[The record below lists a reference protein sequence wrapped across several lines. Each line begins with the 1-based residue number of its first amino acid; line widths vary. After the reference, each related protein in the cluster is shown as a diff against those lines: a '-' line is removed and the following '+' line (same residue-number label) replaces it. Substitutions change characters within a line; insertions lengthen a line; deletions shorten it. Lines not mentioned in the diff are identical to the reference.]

1 MQGGSILFYSGASTR
16 LSETKQNKMNAKR
29 SSYCTFALTVTF
41 SGPFCFGAVLA
52 GGVLTVDPLR
62 LVDQNQ
68 LLQRC
73 TLRKIGVGFPTF
85 RGIAYVQ
92 PLGYD

>member
-1 MQGGSILFYSGASTR
+1 MRGKEKGRGRGRESGTEGR
-16 LSETKQNKMNAKR
+16 DLPTN
-29 SSYCTFALTVTF
+29 VT
-41 SGPFCFGAVLA
+41 
-52 GGVLTVDPLR
+52 
-62 LVDQNQ
+62 
-68 LLQRC
+68 LLP

>member
-1 MQGGSILFYSGASTR
+1 MQGGSILFYSGASAR

-29 SSYCTFALTVTF
+29 SSYCTFALAVTF
-41 SGPFCFGAVLA
+41 SGPFCSGAVLA

-73 TLRKIGVGFPTF
+73 ICSVAISLNELRLHS
-85 RGIAYVQ
+85 VQ
-92 PLGYD
+92 

>member
-1 MQGGSILFYSGASTR
+1 MNIDAGKNHARRVYLFYSSASAR

-62 LVDQNQ
+62 LVDKKSASAAVHMQ
-68 LLQRC
+68 C
-73 TLRKIGVGFPTF
+73 SD
-85 RGIAYVQ
+85 IA
-92 PLGYD
+92 